1 MMFQLH
7 GTTDPVGLP
16 GMSPGGTKGKPGSG
30 KNQGSRGGGGDLESV
45 SGLGFAGRMKLYC
58 LGVPLLGKL
67 CGCCRTKA
75 HDQQLKVIAA
85 HGKLLTTQ
93 LDLSRILRRQKRFR
107 YFLNL
112 VLQRLEMTG
121 AVNKG

>member
-1 MMFQLH
+1 
-7 GTTDPVGLP
+7 
-16 GMSPGGTKGKPGSG
+16 MS
-30 KNQGSRGGGGDLESV
+30 GDLESV
-45 SGLGFAGRMKLYC
+45 KGLGFAARMRLYC

-75 HDQQLKVIAA
+75 HDEQLKVIAA

-107 YFLNL
+107 YFLDQ
-112 VLQRLEMTG
+112 VLQRLDMTG
-121 AVNKG
+121 PVNRR